1 MDGMKTIVALAA
13 ALLALAPC
21 LVRGAD
27 VFVQAES
34 FTSFHDIELETIRVY
49 NGIVLIGLDAAGE
62 WAEFQIA
69 PPAFGTYTL
78 MMRCWGTVNQPYLF
92 RLVTRPV
99 QGEEPQTR
107 TLSFVGRGS
116 CGS

>member
-1 MDGMKTIVALAA
+1 MKRFVVITA

-21 LVRGAD
+21 LVRGAE
-27 VFVQAES
+27 VFVQAENYTAS
-34 FTSFHDIELETIRVY
+34 YNIMPENIRVY
-49 NGIVLIGLDAAGE
+49 NGIVLVGIDYADE
-62 WAEFQIA
+62 WAEFQVS

-78 MMRCWGTVNQPYLF
+78 MMRCWGNPNVPYLF
-92 RLVTRPV
+92 HLVTRPV
-99 QGEEPQTR
+99 QGEEPETR